1 MGKKDQDGFKEK
13 KIRRKGE
20 GKRSEKEMKD
30 MVKRKNTLKTKKTIR
45 GEGEITYH
53 EKKEKKFQE
62 EKAEIQSDG
71 DKKSTSIPF
80 K

>member
-1 MGKKDQDGFKEK
+1 MAKL
-13 KIRRKGE
+13 
-20 GKRSEKEMKD
+20 EMKD

-80 K
+80 KWRRDSSVIGGS